1 MKHKYEHRE
10 NLENDQQFYVY
21 HLDLVGKYIKVS
33 ISQLPISHRGKS
45 FSHNK
50 AKHETPTFL
59 FLESLRIHSVAHI
72 RKGSWGRLDS
82 MFAELNL
89 H

>member
-50 AKHETPTFL
+50 GGKKRTKGVG
-59 FLESLRIHSVAHI
+59 IHI
-72 RKGSWGRLDS
+72 
-82 MFAELNL
+82 
-89 H
+89 